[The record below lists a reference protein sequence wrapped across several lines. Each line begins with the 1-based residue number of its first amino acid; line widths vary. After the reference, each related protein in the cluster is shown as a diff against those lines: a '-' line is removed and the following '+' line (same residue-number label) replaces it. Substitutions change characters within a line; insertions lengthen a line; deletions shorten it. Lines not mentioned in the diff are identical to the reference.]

1 MINFNFLKSF
11 KNLFR
16 NFTNPLTSTPQSDI
30 MYAVNRMK
38 ERPTK
43 VRMVSTGQKTGKTGI
58 YTMANSNTLSKK
70 RQVINHL
77 SRGWGID
84 AREALNKYGVQN
96 LRATMS
102 DIREQVEAYG
112 NWEIE
117 TVENGSNTRY
127 FMRDTHPGRRT
138 YGFRKD
144 GSRFLINN

>member
-1 MINFNFLKSF
+1 
-11 KNLFR
+11 
-16 NFTNPLTSTPQSDI
+16 
-30 MYAVNRMK
+30 
-38 ERPTK
+38 
-43 VRMVSTGQKTGKTGI
+43 
-58 YTMANSNTLSKK
+58 MANTNTLSKK

-84 AREALNKYGVQN
+84 AREAKNKYGVQN

-102 DIREQVEAYG
+102 DIREQVEQYG

-127 FMRDTHPGRRT
+127 FMRDTHPGSRT

-144 GSRFLINN
+144 GSRFMISGR

>member
-1 MINFNFLKSF
+1 
-11 KNLFR
+11 
-16 NFTNPLTSTPQSDI
+16 
-30 MYAVNRMK
+30 
-38 ERPTK
+38 
-43 VRMVSTGQKTGKTGI
+43 
-58 YTMANSNTLSKK
+58 MANTNTLSKK

-117 TVENGSNTRY
+117 TVENGSTTRY
-127 FMRDTHPGRRT
+127 FMRDTHPGNRT

-144 GSRFLINN
+144 GSRFMISNG

>member
-1 MINFNFLKSF
+1 
-11 KNLFR
+11 
-16 NFTNPLTSTPQSDI
+16 
-30 MYAVNRMK
+30 
-38 ERPTK
+38 
-43 VRMVSTGQKTGKTGI
+43 
-58 YTMANSNTLSKK
+58 MANTTLSKK

-84 AREALNKYGVQN
+84 AREALNKYGVRN

-102 DIREQVEAYG
+102 DIREQVEQYG

-127 FMRDTHPGRRT
+127 FMRDTHPGSRT

-144 GSRFLINN
+144 GSRFMINNA

>member
-1 MINFNFLKSF
+1 
-11 KNLFR
+11 
-16 NFTNPLTSTPQSDI
+16 
-30 MYAVNRMK
+30 MYPVNRQHP
-38 ERPTK
+38 RPVLSRMVQRSQKFRK
-43 VRMVSTGQKTGKTGI
+43 VRIIV
-58 YTMANSNTLSKK
+58 MANTNTLSKK

-117 TVENGSNTRY
+117 TVENGSTTRY

-144 GSRFLINN
+144 GSRFMISNG